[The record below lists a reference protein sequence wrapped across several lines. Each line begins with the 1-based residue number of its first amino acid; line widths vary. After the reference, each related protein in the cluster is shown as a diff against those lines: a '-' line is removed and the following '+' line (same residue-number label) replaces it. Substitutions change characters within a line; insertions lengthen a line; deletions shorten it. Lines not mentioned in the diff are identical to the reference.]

1 MKRVIGGRRPLG
13 AAAQLSPDIA
23 ADVHVPHIHDQPRVW
38 RPPCHAIRIIL
49 AVADYGDHARGDFI
63 LVPELAK
70 IPRIFVVRREWDYA
84 PLVSGEQAG
93 WAQVTAES
101 DRGVSWG

>member
-1 MKRVIGGRRPLG
+1 M
-13 AAAQLSPDIA
+13 
-23 ADVHVPHIHDQPRVW
+23 HVPYVHDQPRVG

-49 AVADYGDHARGDFI
+49 AVTDYGDHARGNFI

-70 IPRIFVVRREWDYA
+70 IPGILIVRREWDYA
-84 PLVSGEQAG
+84 PLVSGKQAG
-93 WAQVTAES
+93 WAQITAES